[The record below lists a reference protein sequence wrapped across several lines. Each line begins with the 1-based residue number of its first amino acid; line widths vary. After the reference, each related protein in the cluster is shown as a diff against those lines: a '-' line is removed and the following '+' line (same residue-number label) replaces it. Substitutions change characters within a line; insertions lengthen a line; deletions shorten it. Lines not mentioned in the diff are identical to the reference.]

1 MWKKSHLH
9 IEWRMFKQKIMP
21 SNYEF
26 GLKINTIY
34 FIFQLPTDLK
44 GKPVKKT
51 LNTDLTT
58 IIVSLSTQGCSTAN
72 YNPLEYFQTVGIG
85 VAVYELECAKDKL
98 DVVSLGGASYGVMG
112 CGKKAIYVG
121 PGESGFVRTSDIK
134 IIK

>member
-1 MWKKSHLH
+1 
-9 IEWRMFKQKIMP
+9 MP

-26 GLKINTIY
+26 GLKVNTIY
-34 FIFQLPTDLK
+34 YIFHLAEDLK

-51 LNTDLTT
+51 LNTVLTT
-58 IIVSLSTQGCSTAN
+58 IAASLSIQGCSTVD
-72 YNPLEYFQTVGIG
+72 YDPLVYFQQVGIG